1 MRKTTYLCLLFIL
14 ILANPFI
21 TKAQFQINYGVEE
34 EIEALKQS
42 TLYVI
47 IDQDDHQ
54 NNPEYAKILKENW
67 TFSKVEVIESSEF
80 PEYLKAGSY
89 FLTLTTRYPQGFN
102 LEKSPAALIHFYY
115 SLWTPYKEYLAKIK
129 KKNPKKI
136 DFSELANT
144 IATIDLE
151 FDKSESFK
159 AEDVMSGEFFGN
171 GLPLYTGLGI
181 FKNFIQAFQTKL
193 ETKVKNVYKFVELRN
208 AEELKEL
215 KTNTLYVPSTFLTD
229 NSGSSFL
236 SYTKNKRPLLDS
248 KEIFEDYKYKYQVVS
263 LKELNEMILSD
274 ELIYYISKPDQV
286 TVNITNSKTGEL
298 VYHSWVKEN
307 EKTSKKDLKEL
318 VKYFK
323 EKK

>member
-1 MRKTTYLCLLFIL
+1 MKKITFLCILLFI
-14 ILANPFI
+14 ANPFI
-21 TKAQFQINYGVEE
+21 ANAQFQINYGVEE
-34 EIEALKQS
+34 EIEELKQS

-47 IDQDDHQ
+47 IDEEDHQ

-67 TFSKVEVIESSEF
+67 TFSKVEVIESNEF

-89 FLTLTTRYPQGFN
+89 FLTLTTLYPQGFN
-102 LEKSPAALIHFYY
+102 IEKSPAALIHFYY
-115 SLWTPYKEYLAKIK
+115 SLWTPNKEYLAKIK

-136 DFSELANT
+136 DFGELAHT

-159 AEDVMSGEFFGN
+159 VEDVMSGEFFGN
-171 GLPLYTGLGI
+171 GLPLYSGLGI
-181 FKNFIQAFQTKL
+181 FKNYLQAFQNL
-193 ETKVKNVYKFVELRN
+193 LNTKVKNVYKFVEIRKD
-208 AEELKEL
+208 EELKEL
-215 KTNTLYVPSTFLTD
+215 KSNTLYVPSTFLTD

-248 KEIFEDYKYKYQVVS
+248 KEIFEDYKYKYQVIS
-263 LKELNEMILSD
+263 LKELNDMILSG
-274 ELIYYISKPDQV
+274 EVIYYISKPNQV
-286 TVNITNSKTGEL
+286 TINITNSKTGEL
-298 VYHSWVKEN
+298 IYHSWVKEN
-307 EKTSKKDLKEL
+307 EKTTKKDLKEL